1 MTAPWFRINVVCL
14 GAVANAYHSLTR
26 TSLRIPNCRLP
37 RENTQSRVLLFAG
50 VLRSQALGGS
60 TMQALYPCVAGL
72 DVHKE
77 TVVACVRR
85 IDPRGR
91 VSKEVQTLEAKV
103 A

>member
-1 MTAPWFRINVVCL
+1 
-14 GAVANAYHSLTR
+14 
-26 TSLRIPNCRLP
+26 
-37 RENTQSRVLLFAG
+37 
-50 VLRSQALGGS
+50 
-60 TMQALYPCVAGL
+60 MQALYPCVAGL